1 MKKKVSIL
9 FGVILA
15 LVFAFALT
23 ACGKVSLKL
32 TFKVDG
38 VDYATISTSG
48 DEVIKMPENP
58 TKDGY
63 EFDGWFWD
71 EGTWQR
77 PFTANSLVDTPISS
91 DTSVYAK
98 LVAAHKHAF
107 SKEWSKN
114 AVYHW
119 RVATC
124 DDTDEISDKAEHVFA
139 DGVCTTCG
147 ISVTPT
153 SDFNFK
159 EVEEGYEIIGYT
171 GGSLDVVIP
180 ETYNDKPIVG
190 LSNYA
195 FVPRFS
201 TLFDSDLEVQSLLL
215 SKNIK
220 RIDNEALSVAI
231 SMKYMGVDK
240 DNGYF
245 KSIDGNIYSKD
256 GKTLCAYAYAKSDIY
271 FEIPYGVEKIDK
283 YAMYSC
289 YLLRLTIPET
299 VTEIDAYGI
308 GGLRLTEIF
317 NFSDCQIRNLEQP
330 TPTSFPVHPTIYTD
344 KATKSK
350 LYYMQSDYIVFDD
363 NGVIVL
369 AAYVG
374 NELEAV
380 LPQEIGKIG
389 QFAFANDKTESIVL
403 DGNVTEITETYCF
416 ACYKLKR
423 VKFAGKI
430 RKVGDVFFSGMT
442 SLSEF
447 YLGDNVEE
455 FSVPS
460 MGIKYTVSENNTH
473 YKAIDGNLYSKD
485 GKALYSVAGKGLT
498 EFKVP
503 EGVET
508 IYEKAFSSCDFLTK
522 IIIPSSVKNI
532 ENQAFDG
539 CRRLI
544 EVYDLSGSSVIHEY
558 LRNCGG
564 VGSYYPISIANDIK
578 TPSRL
583 TKEDGF
589 IVFSSYYDGNVLVG
603 YVGDE
608 TSITIP
614 DGIARIGKYAFEHCS
629 YLVNVV
635 IPNSVTS
642 IEEFAFY
649 NCSNLTSVAMGNSVT
664 SIGEGAFRGCSK
676 LTSVYYIGNAEDWA
690 EVSISWDND
699 YLTSATRYYYS
710 ETEPEVNP
718 DGTADDGNYWR
729 YVDGVP
735 TVWKKEN

>member
-1 MKKKVSIL
+1 
-9 FGVILA
+9 
-15 LVFAFALT
+15 
-23 ACGKVSLKL
+23 
-32 TFKVDG
+32 
-38 VDYATISTSG
+38 
-48 DEVIKMPENP
+48 
-58 TKDGY
+58 
-63 EFDGWFWD
+63 
-71 EGTWQR
+71 
-77 PFTANSLVDTPISS
+77 
-91 DTSVYAK
+91 
-98 LVAAHKHAF
+98 
-107 SKEWSKN
+107 
-114 AVYHW
+114 
-119 RVATC
+119 
-124 DDTDEISDKAEHVFA
+124 
-139 DGVCTTCG
+139 
-147 ISVTPT
+147 
-153 SDFNFK
+153 
-159 EVEEGYEIIGYT
+159 
-171 GGSLDVVIP
+171 
-180 ETYNDKPIVG
+180 
-190 LSNYA
+190 
-195 FVPRFS
+195 
-201 TLFDSDLEVQSLLL
+201 
-215 SKNIK
+215 
-220 RIDNEALSVAI
+220 
-231 SMKYMGVDK
+231 
-240 DNGYF
+240 
-245 KSIDGNIYSKD
+245 
-256 GKTLCAYAYAKSDIY
+256 
-271 FEIPYGVEKIDK
+271 
-283 YAMYSC
+283 MYSC

-649 NCSNLTSVAMGNSVT
+649 NCSNLTSVTIGDSVT
-664 SIGEGAFRGCSK
+664 SIGVYAFKDCSSLTSVTVPDSVTSIGGGAFYRCSK
-676 LTSVYYIGNAEDWA
+676 LKTIYCKAASKPSGWDSNWESYCNAEVIWG
-690 EVSISWDND
+690 
-699 YLTSATRYYYS
+699 YK
-710 ETEPEVNP
+710 
-718 DGTADDGNYWR
+718 G
-729 YVDGVP
+729 
-735 TVWKKEN
+735 